1 MHLFVI
7 IDWNFQFFIYFSIN
21 LESEKEYSHY
31 FQKLKSYLS
40 IIRISIY
47 LRVNLYTAC
56 CCFLLLLTIMSSSS
70 SSSYLTSLCLLMIVE
85 RSQNMNFPCCSYY
98 NYDEHCSFDFH
109 FEMKEEFPFTFR
121 VLTIFQVCSD
131 MIAIT
136 ANARAYKSYYVL
148 NQIQE
153 LRLGL
158 FFLIFYLEP
167 IFKSDLKLGVDG
179 NCKQLLFWLNLFKF
193 ALYQM
198 SLINDCLSLERI
210 ILDLS
215 SFYQMF
221 QRFKR
226 FIRLSFDYLTLS
238 YGLKQLMKETTEG
251 VVAFFLEEIQDRE
264 LKVLAQLYLESC
276 FDLESATELN

>member
-7 IDWNFQFFIYFSIN
+7 IDWNFSFYLFFYKFR
-21 LESEKEYSHY
+21 ERKEYCDY

-40 IIRISIY
+40 IRIFIY
-47 LRVNLYTAC
+47 LPVVNLYTAC
-56 CCFLLLLTIMSSSS
+56 CFLLLLIIISSS
-70 SSSYLTSLCLLMIVE
+70 SSSYLCILMMVE
-85 RSQNMNFPCCSYY
+85 KSQSMNLYCSQY

-109 FEMKEEFPFTFR
+109 FEMKEEEFPFTFR

-136 ANARAYKSYYVL
+136 ANARAYKSYYAL

-153 LRLGL
+153 LRIGL
-158 FFLIFYLEP
+158 FFLIFYLQP
-167 IFKSDLKLGVDG
+167 IFKSDWKLGVDG
-179 NCKQLLFWLNLFKF
+179 KLLLLLFLLNLFKF

-215 SFYQMF
+215 SYYQML

-226 FIRLSFDYLTLS
+226 FILLSFDYLTLS

-264 LKVLAQLYLESC
+264 LKVLAQLYRESC